1 MSGHSK
7 WANIKH
13 KKGKADALRGKI
25 TTKISREITIAVR
38 MGGADP
44 TGNMKLKLALSKAKA
59 NNIPKDNIQRAI
71 QKGAGALEGQSFEEI
86 TYEGYGPA
94 GVAMM
99 VSCLTDNR
107 NRAASDVRSAFNKNN
122 GNMADNGAV
131 AYLFEKKGVV
141 ELPKGELTED
151 DLLMAVLDAGAE
163 EVNDLGAKFEVVS
176 AFTDLMNVRTAL
188 VDAEMEYDSADQD
201 YRASTTVALD
211 VDGARKLFRLIDA
224 LEESDDVQNVY
235 SNADISDEVLAELD
249 D

>member
-38 MGGADP
+38 MGGSDP

-107 NRAASDVRSAFNKNN
+107 NRTAADVRHVFSKYG
-122 GNMADNGAV
+122 GNLGATGCV
-131 AYLFEKKGVV
+131 GYMFQQKGVFAVSKETGV
-141 ELPKGELTED
+141 EED
-151 DLLMAVLDAGAE
+151 DLMMIALEAGAE
-163 EVNDLGAKFEVVS
+163 DIKNEEEGFEIVTTPDAFDDVEKALAEAGIEVEMAEITMIPDTMAELS
-176 AFTDLMNVRTAL
+176 AE
-188 VDAEMEYDSADQD
+188 DAERVQKM
-201 YRASTTVALD
+201 LD
-211 VDGARKLFRLIDA
+211 V
-224 LEESDDVQNVY
+224 LEDLDDVQDVY
-235 SNADISDEVLAELD
+235 HNADLPEDDEE
-249 D
+249 

>member
-44 TGNMKLKLALSKAKA
+44 TGNMKLKLALTKAKA

-107 NRAASDVRSAFNKNN
+107 NRTAADVRHVFSKHG
-122 GNMADNGAV
+122 GNLGATGCV
-131 AYLFEKKGVV
+131 GYMFQQKGIFVV
-141 ELPKGELTED
+141 SKESGVEED
-151 DLLMAVLDAGAE
+151 DLMILALEAGAE
-163 EVNDLGAKFEVVS
+163 DIKNEEDGYEIVTAPEAFDDVEKALADAGIEVEMAEITMIPDTMAELS
-176 AFTDLMNVRTAL
+176 AE
-188 VDAEMEYDSADQD
+188 DAEKVQKM
-201 YRASTTVALD
+201 LD
-211 VDGARKLFRLIDA
+211 V
-224 LEESDDVQNVY
+224 LEDLDDVQDVY
-235 SNADISDEVLAELD
+235 HNADLPDDDEE
-249 D
+249 

>member
-99 VSCLTDNR
+99 VSFLTDNR
-107 NRAASDVRSAFNKNN
+107 NRTAADVRHVFSKYG
-122 GNMADNGAV
+122 GNLGATGCV
-131 AYLFEKKGVV
+131 GYMFQQKGVFAVSKETGV
-141 ELPKGELTED
+141 EED
-151 DLLMAVLDAGAE
+151 DLMMVALEAGAE
-163 EVNDLGAKFEVVS
+163 DIKNEEEGFEIVTTPDTFDDVEKALADAGIEVEMAEITMIPDTMAELS
-176 AFTDLMNVRTAL
+176 AE
-188 VDAEMEYDSADQD
+188 DAERVQKM
-201 YRASTTVALD
+201 LD
-211 VDGARKLFRLIDA
+211 V
-224 LEESDDVQNVY
+224 LEDLDDVQDVY
-235 SNADISDEVLAELD
+235 HNADLPEDDEE
-249 D
+249 

>member
-38 MGGADP
+38 MGGSDP

-107 NRAASDVRSAFNKNN
+107 NRTAADVRHVFSKYG
-122 GNMADNGAV
+122 GNLGATGCV
-131 AYLFEKKGVV
+131 GYMFQQKGVFAVSKETGV
-141 ELPKGELTED
+141 EED
-151 DLLMAVLDAGAE
+151 DLMMIALEAGAE
-163 EVNDLGAKFEVVS
+163 DIKNEEEGFEIVTTPAAFDDVEKALADAGIEVEMAEITMIPDTMAELS
-176 AFTDLMNVRTAL
+176 AE
-188 VDAEMEYDSADQD
+188 DAERVQKM
-201 YRASTTVALD
+201 LD
-211 VDGARKLFRLIDA
+211 V
-224 LEESDDVQNVY
+224 LEDLDDVQDVY
-235 SNADISDEVLAELD
+235 HNADLPEDDEE
-249 D
+249 

>member
-44 TGNMKLKLALSKAKA
+44 TGNMKLKLALTKAKA

-107 NRAASDVRSAFNKNN
+107 NRTAADVRHVFSKYG
-122 GNMADNGAV
+122 GNLGATGCV
-131 AYLFEKKGVV
+131 GYMFQQKGVFAVSKETGV
-141 ELPKGELTED
+141 EED
-151 DLLMAVLDAGAE
+151 DLMMIALEAGAE
-163 EVNDLGAKFEVVS
+163 DIKNEEEGFEIVTTPDAFDDVEKALADAGIEVEMAEITMIPDTMAELS
-176 AFTDLMNVRTAL
+176 AE
-188 VDAEMEYDSADQD
+188 DAERVQKM
-201 YRASTTVALD
+201 LD
-211 VDGARKLFRLIDA
+211 V
-224 LEESDDVQNVY
+224 LEDLDDVQDVY
-235 SNADISDEVLAELD
+235 HNADLPEDDEE
-249 D
+249 

>member
-38 MGGADP
+38 MGGSDP

-107 NRAASDVRSAFNKNN
+107 NRTAADVRHVFSKYG
-122 GNMADNGAV
+122 GNLGATGCV
-131 AYLFEKKGVV
+131 GYMFQQKGVFAVSKETGV
-141 ELPKGELTED
+141 EED
-151 DLLMAVLDAGAE
+151 DLMMIALEAGAE
-163 EVNDLGAKFEVVS
+163 DIKNEEEGFEIVTTPDAFDDVEKALADAGIEVEMAEITMIPDTMAELS
-176 AFTDLMNVRTAL
+176 AE
-188 VDAEMEYDSADQD
+188 DAGRVQKM
-201 YRASTTVALD
+201 LD
-211 VDGARKLFRLIDA
+211 V
-224 LEESDDVQNVY
+224 LEDLDDVQDVY
-235 SNADISDEVLAELD
+235 HNADLPEDDEE
-249 D
+249 

>member
-1 MSGHSK
+1 MSGHST

-107 NRAASDVRSAFNKNN
+107 NRTAADVRHVFSKYG
-122 GNMADNGAV
+122 GNLGATGCV
-131 AYLFEKKGVV
+131 GYMFQQKGVFAVSKETGV
-141 ELPKGELTED
+141 EED
-151 DLLMAVLDAGAE
+151 DLMMIALEAGAE
-163 EVNDLGAKFEVVS
+163 DIKNEEEGFEIVTTPDAFDDVEKALADAGIEVEMAEITMIPDTMAELS
-176 AFTDLMNVRTAL
+176 AE
-188 VDAEMEYDSADQD
+188 DAERVQKM
-201 YRASTTVALD
+201 LD
-211 VDGARKLFRLIDA
+211 V
-224 LEESDDVQNVY
+224 LEDLDDVQDVY
-235 SNADISDEVLAELD
+235 HNADLPEDDEE
-249 D
+249 

>member
-44 TGNMKLKLALSKAKA
+44 TGNMKLKLALTKAKA

-107 NRAASDVRSAFNKNN
+107 NRTAADVRHVFSKHG
-122 GNMADNGAV
+122 GNLGATGCV
-131 AYLFEKKGVV
+131 GYMFQQKGIFVV
-141 ELPKGELTED
+141 SKESGVEED
-151 DLLMAVLDAGAE
+151 DLMMLALEAGAE
-163 EVNDLGAKFEVVS
+163 DIKNEEDGYEIVTAPEAFDDVEKALADAGIEVEMAEITMIPDTTAELS
-176 AFTDLMNVRTAL
+176 AE
-188 VDAEMEYDSADQD
+188 DAEKVQKM
-201 YRASTTVALD
+201 LD
-211 VDGARKLFRLIDA
+211 V
-224 LEESDDVQNVY
+224 LEDLDDVQDVY
-235 SNADISDEVLAELD
+235 HNADLPDDDEE
-249 D
+249 

>member
-44 TGNMKLKLALSKAKA
+44 TGNMKLKLALTKAKA

-71 QKGAGALEGQSFEEI
+71 QKGAGALEGQNFEEI

-107 NRAASDVRSAFNKNN
+107 NRTAAVVRHVFSKYG
-122 GNMADNGAV
+122 GNLGATGCV
-131 AYLFEKKGVV
+131 GYMFQQKGIFAVSKETGV
-141 ELPKGELTED
+141 DEDELMMIALE
-151 DLLMAVLDAGAE
+151 AGAE
-163 EVNDLGAKFEVVS
+163 DIKNEEEGFEIITAPDAYDAVEKALADAGIEVAMGEITMVPDTMAELS
-176 AFTDLMNVRTAL
+176 AE
-188 VDAEMEYDSADQD
+188 DAEKVQKMLD
-201 YRASTTVALD
+201 ALD
-211 VDGARKLFRLIDA
+211 DC
-224 LEESDDVQNVY
+224 DDVQDVY
-235 SNADISDEVLAELD
+235 TNADLPDDDEE
-249 D
+249 

>member
-71 QKGAGALEGQSFEEI
+71 QKGAGALEGSSYEEI

-99 VSCLTDNR
+99 VSALTDNR
-107 NRAASDVRSAFNKNN
+107 NRTAADVRHVFTKHG
-122 GNMADNGAV
+122 GNLGATGCV
-131 AYLFEKKGVV
+131 GYMFQQKGIFAVSNESGV
-141 ELPKGELTED
+141 SED
-151 DLLMAVLDAGAE
+151 DLMMIALDAGAE
-163 EVNDLGAKFEVVS
+163 DIKTNEDGFEIITTPDAFDAVEKALADNNIEVEMSEITMVPD
-176 AFTDLMNVRTAL
+176 TMTAL
-188 VDAEMEYDSADQD
+188 EGEDAEKVQKM
-201 YRASTTVALD
+201 L
-211 VDGARKLFRLIDA
+211 DA
-224 LEESDDVQNVY
+224 LEDLDDVQDVY
-235 SNADISDEVLAELD
+235 TNADLPEDDEE
-249 D
+249 

>member
-107 NRAASDVRSAFNKNN
+107 NRTAADVRHVFSKYG
-122 GNMADNGAV
+122 GNLGATGCV
-131 AYLFEKKGVV
+131 GYMFQQKGVFAVSKETGV
-141 ELPKGELTED
+141 EED
-151 DLLMAVLDAGAE
+151 DLMMVALEAGAE
-163 EVNDLGAKFEVVS
+163 DIKNEEEGFEILTTPDAFDDVEKALADAGIEVEMAEITMIPDTMAELS
-176 AFTDLMNVRTAL
+176 AE
-188 VDAEMEYDSADQD
+188 DAERVQKM
-201 YRASTTVALD
+201 LD
-211 VDGARKLFRLIDA
+211 V
-224 LEESDDVQNVY
+224 LEDLDDVQDVY
-235 SNADISDEVLAELD
+235 HNADLPEDDEE
-249 D
+249 

>member
-38 MGGADP
+38 MGGSDP

-107 NRAASDVRSAFNKNN
+107 NRTAADVRHVFSKYG
-122 GNMADNGAV
+122 GNLGATGCV
-131 AYLFEKKGVV
+131 GYMFQQKGVFAVSKETGV
-141 ELPKGELTED
+141 EED
-151 DLLMAVLDAGAE
+151 DLMMIALEAGAE
-163 EVNDLGAKFEVVS
+163 DIKNEEEGFEIVTTPDAFDDVEKALAEAGIEVEMAEITMIPATMAELS
-176 AFTDLMNVRTAL
+176 AE
-188 VDAEMEYDSADQD
+188 DAERVQKM
-201 YRASTTVALD
+201 LD
-211 VDGARKLFRLIDA
+211 V
-224 LEESDDVQNVY
+224 LEDLDDVQDVY
-235 SNADISDEVLAELD
+235 HNADLPDDDEE
-249 D
+249 

>member
-107 NRAASDVRSAFNKNN
+107 NRTAADVRHVFSKYG
-122 GNMADNGAV
+122 GNLGATGCV
-131 AYLFEKKGVV
+131 GYMFQQKGVFAVGKETGV
-141 ELPKGELTED
+141 EED
-151 DLLMAVLDAGAE
+151 DLMMIALEAGAE
-163 EVNDLGAKFEVVS
+163 DIKNEEEGFEIVTTPDAFDDVEKALADAGIEVEMAEITMIPDTMAELS
-176 AFTDLMNVRTAL
+176 AE
-188 VDAEMEYDSADQD
+188 DAERVQKM
-201 YRASTTVALD
+201 LD
-211 VDGARKLFRLIDA
+211 V
-224 LEESDDVQNVY
+224 LEDLDDVQDVY
-235 SNADISDEVLAELD
+235 HNADLPEDDEE
-249 D
+249 

>member
-38 MGGADP
+38 MGGSDP

-107 NRAASDVRSAFNKNN
+107 NRTAADVRHVFSKYG
-122 GNMADNGAV
+122 GNLGATGCV
-131 AYLFEKKGVV
+131 GYMFQQKGVFAVSKETGV
-141 ELPKGELTED
+141 EED
-151 DLLMAVLDAGAE
+151 DLMMIALEAGAE
-163 EVNDLGAKFEVVS
+163 DIKNEEEGFEIVTTPDALDEVEKALAVAGIEVEMAEITMIPDTMAELS
-176 AFTDLMNVRTAL
+176 AE
-188 VDAEMEYDSADQD
+188 DAERVQKM
-201 YRASTTVALD
+201 LD
-211 VDGARKLFRLIDA
+211 V
-224 LEESDDVQNVY
+224 LEDLDDVQDVY
-235 SNADISDEVLAELD
+235 HNADLPEDDEE
-249 D
+249 

>member
-107 NRAASDVRSAFNKNN
+107 NRTAADVRHVFSKYG
-122 GNMADNGAV
+122 GNLGATGCV
-131 AYLFEKKGVV
+131 GYMFQQKGVFAVSKETGV
-141 ELPKGELTED
+141 EED
-151 DLLMAVLDAGAE
+151 DLMMIALEAGAE
-163 EVNDLGAKFEVVS
+163 DIKNEEEGFEIVTAPEAFDAVEKALADAGIEVEMAEITMIPDTMAAL
-176 AFTDLMNVRTAL
+176 TDE
-188 VDAEMEYDSADQD
+188 DAERVQKM
-201 YRASTTVALD
+201 LD
-211 VDGARKLFRLIDA
+211 V
-224 LEESDDVQNVY
+224 LEDLDDVQDVY
-235 SNADISDEVLAELD
+235 HNADLPEDDEE
-249 D
+249 

>member
-7 WANIKH
+7 WANIKR
-13 KKGKADALRGKI
+13 KKGANDAIRGKI
-25 TTKISREITIAVR
+25 TTKIGREITIAVR

-107 NRAASDVRSAFNKNN
+107 NRTAADVRHVFSKHG
-122 GNMADNGAV
+122 GN
-131 AYLFEKKGVV
+131 
-141 ELPKGELTED
+141 
-151 DLLMAVLDAGAE
+151 
-163 EVNDLGAKFEVVS
+163 LGASGCVSYMFKQKGIFAVS
-176 AFTDLMNVRTAL
+176 AETGV
-188 VDAEMEYDSADQD
+188 S
-201 YRASTTVALD
+201 
-211 VDGARKLFRLIDA
+211 
-224 LEESDDVQNVY
+224 
-235 SNADISDEVLAELD
+235 
-249 D
+249 

>member
-38 MGGADP
+38 MGGSDP

-107 NRAASDVRSAFNKNN
+107 NRTAADVRHVFSKYG
-122 GNMADNGAV
+122 GNLGATGCV
-131 AYLFEKKGVV
+131 GYMFQQKGVFAVSKETGV
-141 ELPKGELTED
+141 EED
-151 DLLMAVLDAGAE
+151 DLMMVALEAGAE
-163 EVNDLGAKFEVVS
+163 DIKNEEEGFEIVTTPDAFDDVEKALAEAGIEVEMAEITMIPDTMAELS
-176 AFTDLMNVRTAL
+176 AE
-188 VDAEMEYDSADQD
+188 DAERVQKM
-201 YRASTTVALD
+201 LD
-211 VDGARKLFRLIDA
+211 V
-224 LEESDDVQNVY
+224 LEDLDDVQDVY
-235 SNADISDEVLAELD
+235 HNADLPDDDEE
-249 D
+249 

>member
-1 MSGHSK
+1 MGRTL
-7 WANIKH
+7 NI

-107 NRAASDVRSAFNKNN
+107 NRTAAMYVTYSLS
-122 GNMADNGAV
+122 
-131 AYLFEKKGVV
+131 
-141 ELPKGELTED
+141 
-151 DLLMAVLDAGAE
+151 
-163 EVNDLGAKFEVVS
+163 
-176 AFTDLMNVRTAL
+176 TAATW
-188 VDAEMEYDSADQD
+188 VPAA
-201 YRASTTVALD
+201 A
-211 VDGARKLFRLIDA
+211 
-224 LEESDDVQNVY
+224 
-235 SNADISDEVLAELD
+235 
-249 D
+249 

>member
-25 TTKISREITIAVR
+25 TTKIS
-38 MGGADP
+38 GADP

-107 NRAASDVRSAFNKNN
+107 NRTAADVRHVFSKYG
-122 GNMADNGAV
+122 GNLGATGCV
-131 AYLFEKKGVV
+131 GYMFQQKGVFAVNKETGV
-141 ELPKGELTED
+141 EED
-151 DLLMAVLDAGAE
+151 DLMMVALEAGAE
-163 EVNDLGAKFEVVS
+163 DIKNEEEGFEIVTTPDAFDDVEKALADAGIEVEMAEITMIPDTMAELS
-176 AFTDLMNVRTAL
+176 AE
-188 VDAEMEYDSADQD
+188 DAERVQKM
-201 YRASTTVALD
+201 LD
-211 VDGARKLFRLIDA
+211 V
-224 LEESDDVQNVY
+224 LEDLDDVQDVY
-235 SNADISDEVLAELD
+235 HNADLPEDDEE
-249 D
+249 

>member
-107 NRAASDVRSAFNKNN
+107 NRTAADVRHVFSKYG
-122 GNMADNGAV
+122 GNLGATGCV
-131 AYLFEKKGVV
+131 GYMFQQKGVFAVSKETGV
-141 ELPKGELTED
+141 EED
-151 DLLMAVLDAGAE
+151 DLMMVALEAGAE
-163 EVNDLGAKFEVVS
+163 DIKNEEEGFEIVTTPDTFDDVEKALADAGIKVEMAEITMIPDTMAELS
-176 AFTDLMNVRTAL
+176 AE
-188 VDAEMEYDSADQD
+188 DAERVQKM
-201 YRASTTVALD
+201 LD
-211 VDGARKLFRLIDA
+211 V
-224 LEESDDVQNVY
+224 LEDLDDVQDVY
-235 SNADISDEVLAELD
+235 HNADLPEDDEE
-249 D
+249 

>member
-107 NRAASDVRSAFNKNN
+107 NRTAADVRHVFSKYG
-122 GNMADNGAV
+122 GNLGATGCV
-131 AYLFEKKGVV
+131 GYMFQQKGVFAVSKETGV
-141 ELPKGELTED
+141 EED
-151 DLLMAVLDAGAE
+151 DLMMIALEAGAE
-163 EVNDLGAKFEVVS
+163 DIKNEEEGFEIVTTPDAFDDVEKALTDAGIEVEMAEITMIPDTMAELS
-176 AFTDLMNVRTAL
+176 AE
-188 VDAEMEYDSADQD
+188 DAERVQKM
-201 YRASTTVALD
+201 LD
-211 VDGARKLFRLIDA
+211 V
-224 LEESDDVQNVY
+224 LEDLDDVQDVY
-235 SNADISDEVLAELD
+235 HNADLPEDDEE
-249 D
+249 

>member
-1 MSGHSK
+1 MSVHSK

-38 MGGADP
+38 MGGSDP

-107 NRAASDVRSAFNKNN
+107 NRTAADVRHVFSKYG
-122 GNMADNGAV
+122 GNLGATGCV
-131 AYLFEKKGVV
+131 GYMFQQKGVFAVSKETDV
-141 ELPKGELTED
+141 EED
-151 DLLMAVLDAGAE
+151 DLMMIALEAGAE
-163 EVNDLGAKFEVVS
+163 DIKNEEEGFEIVTTPDAFDDVEKALAEAGIEVEMAEITMIPDTMAELS
-176 AFTDLMNVRTAL
+176 AE
-188 VDAEMEYDSADQD
+188 DAERVQKM
-201 YRASTTVALD
+201 LD
-211 VDGARKLFRLIDA
+211 V
-224 LEESDDVQNVY
+224 LEDLDDVQDVY
-235 SNADISDEVLAELD
+235 HNADLPDDDEE
-249 D
+249 

>member
-107 NRAASDVRSAFNKNN
+107 NRTAADVRHVFSKYG
-122 GNMADNGAV
+122 GNLGATGCV
-131 AYLFEKKGVV
+131 GYMFQQKGVFAVSKETGV
-141 ELPKGELTED
+141 EED
-151 DLLMAVLDAGAE
+151 DLMMIALEAGAE
-163 EVNDLGAKFEVVS
+163 DIKNEEEGFEIVTTADAFDDVEKALADAGIEVEMAEITMIPDTMAELS
-176 AFTDLMNVRTAL
+176 AE
-188 VDAEMEYDSADQD
+188 DAERVQKM
-201 YRASTTVALD
+201 LD
-211 VDGARKLFRLIDA
+211 V
-224 LEESDDVQNVY
+224 LEDLDDVQDVY
-235 SNADISDEVLAELD
+235 HNADLPEDDEE
-249 D
+249 

>member
-107 NRAASDVRSAFNKNN
+107 NRTAADVRHVFSKYG
-122 GNMADNGAV
+122 GNLGATGCV
-131 AYLFEKKGVV
+131 GYMFQQKGVFAVSKETGV
-141 ELPKGELTED
+141 EED
-151 DLLMAVLDAGAE
+151 DLMMIALEAGAE
-163 EVNDLGAKFEVVS
+163 DIKNEEEGFEIVTTPDTFDDVEKALADAGIEVEMAEITMIPDTMAELS
-176 AFTDLMNVRTAL
+176 AE
-188 VDAEMEYDSADQD
+188 DAERVQKM
-201 YRASTTVALD
+201 LD
-211 VDGARKLFRLIDA
+211 V
-224 LEESDDVQNVY
+224 LEDLDDVQDVY
-235 SNADISDEVLAELD
+235 HNADLPDDDEE
-249 D
+249 

>member
-107 NRAASDVRSAFNKNN
+107 NRTAADVRHVFSKYG
-122 GNMADNGAV
+122 GNLGATGCV
-131 AYLFEKKGVV
+131 GYMFQQKGVFAVSKETGV
-141 ELPKGELTED
+141 EED
-151 DLLMAVLDAGAE
+151 DLMMVALEAGAE
-163 EVNDLGAKFEVVS
+163 DIKNEEEGFEIVTTPDAFDDVEKALAEAGIEVEMAEITMMPDTMAELS
-176 AFTDLMNVRTAL
+176 AE
-188 VDAEMEYDSADQD
+188 DAERVQKM
-201 YRASTTVALD
+201 LD
-211 VDGARKLFRLIDA
+211 V
-224 LEESDDVQNVY
+224 LEDLDDVQDVY
-235 SNADISDEVLAELD
+235 HNADLPDDDEE
-249 D
+249 

>member
-107 NRAASDVRSAFNKNN
+107 NRTAADVRHVFSKYG
-122 GNMADNGAV
+122 GNLGATGCV
-131 AYLFEKKGVV
+131 GYMFQQKGVFAV
-141 ELPKGELTED
+141 SKETGVDED
-151 DLLMAVLDAGAE
+151 DLMMVALEAGAE
-163 EVNDLGAKFEVVS
+163 DIKNEEEGFEIVTTPDTFDDVEKALADAGIEVEMAEITMIPDTMAELS
-176 AFTDLMNVRTAL
+176 AE
-188 VDAEMEYDSADQD
+188 DAERVQKM
-201 YRASTTVALD
+201 LD
-211 VDGARKLFRLIDA
+211 V
-224 LEESDDVQNVY
+224 LEDLDDVQDVY
-235 SNADISDEVLAELD
+235 HNADLPEDDEE
-249 D
+249 